1 MNSNDKHYLFN
12 RDNLTQ
18 PIQMQLSQKQN
29 TFSQFF
35 FFFLT
40 VLKSILNFIHFPK
53 RNDLDIWSISGITG
67 PKKLGYINVLK
78 VVYHRTLRQTTWQ
91 MGRKAVGI
99 QPIAPLQYSLIFVK
113 VITLKK
119 VAFSD
124 IQNPKTV
131 SQLIDCRWQAF
142 SA

>member
-1 MNSNDKHYLFN
+1 
-12 RDNLTQ
+12 
-18 PIQMQLSQKQN
+18 
-29 TFSQFF
+29 
-35 FFFLT
+35 
-40 VLKSILNFIHFPK
+40 
-53 RNDLDIWSISGITG
+53 
-67 PKKLGYINVLK
+67 
-78 VVYHRTLRQTTWQ
+78 

-131 SQLIDCRWQAF
+131 SQLIDCP
-142 SA
+142 